1 MGEVFQADITI
12 AVNEQTG
19 VQCWPARLLCIIA
32 ALSDASRLRPPAP
45 ASAPWSR
52 AASGHFSALART
64 GTSPAPAQA
73 PAAPALISGRSEILP
88 WLPSFP
94 ERFLLQSMRV
104 FWLLCRQIE
113 LDFAAA
119 REIVLP
125 RGFGGAGRL
134 VIQGLFAPKLS
145 TPDRRLRADF
155 AFCWR

>member
-1 MGEVFQADITI
+1 MKNG
-12 AVNEQTG
+12 QTG
-19 VQCWPARLLCIIA
+19 VECRSARLLCIIA
-32 ALSDASRLRPPAP
+32 ALSDASRRRPPVP

-52 AASGHFSALART
+52 AASGWISAPART

-94 ERFLLQSMRV
+94 ERFLLQSMLV
-104 FWLLCRQIE
+104 FRLLCRQIE

-119 REIVLP
+119 RENVLP
-125 RGFGGAGRL
+125 RGFGGAGML
-134 VIQGLFAPKLS
+134 AIQGLFAPKLS

>member
-1 MGEVFQADITI
+1 MK
-12 AVNEQTG
+12 NEQAG
-19 VQCWPARLLCIIA
+19 VECRSVRLLCIIA
-32 ALSDASRLRPPAP
+32 ALSGVSRRRLPVP

-52 AASGHFSALART
+52 AASGHFSTLART

-73 PAAPALISGRSEILP
+73 PAVPALISGRSEILP

-94 ERFLLQSMRV
+94 ERFLFQSMRV
-104 FWLLCRQIE
+104 FRLLCRQIE

-125 RGFGGAGRL
+125 RGFGGAARL
-134 VIQGLFAPKLS
+134 VIQGLFDPELS
-145 TPDRRLRADF
+145 TIDRRLRADF